1 VTVYSND
8 PKTPQLVLTMEGEVI
23 ADVEPQ
29 PRRLS
34 FGQVSKRAEA
44 SRELTLKVPK
54 PDEIK
59 ISSVTVDDERFE
71 IELVSGEPAGGAKY
85 EVRFK
90 GSETLGR
97 ISGRVRVAF
106 SGSDVTEI
114 DIPLWGE
121 IVGDLRYAKNLSFYK
136 QKGAYKPRKVTFTS
150 RSKKQVSILDVKDE
164 GGHLKVEIAKAK
176 GELAELEVSVAK
188 AAQQSDKT
196 TKGKLRVKT
205 TDRDEPEVVIQYG
218 IYPADR
224 IKSMQKKF
232 VRNPVPSKPKPSA
245 SAK

>member
-8 PKTPQLVLTMEGEVI
+8 PKTPQLVLSLAGEVI
-23 ADVEPQ
+23 ADVDPQ

-44 SRELTLKVPK
+44 SRELTLQVPK

-59 ISSVTVDDERFE
+59 ISSVTIDDERFE
-71 IELVSGEPAGGAKY
+71 IKLVSGEPAGTAKY

-90 GSETLGR
+90 GSEALGR
-97 ISGRVRVAF
+97 ITGRVRVAF

-136 QKGAYKPRKVTFTS
+136 QKGAFKPRKLTFTS
-150 RSKKQVSILDVKDE
+150 RTKKPVEILDAKDE
-164 GGHLKVEIAKAK
+164 GGHLKVKIVKAK
-176 GELAELEVSVAK
+176 GELAELEVSVAG
-188 AAQQSDKT
+188 AAQQADKT
-196 TKGKLRVKT
+196 SKGKLRVKT
-205 TDRDEPEVVIQYG
+205 TDRDEPEVVIAYG

-224 IKSMQKKF
+224 IKSMQKKL
-232 VRNPVPSKPKPSA
+232 RKAPKPAKPKPSA
-245 SAK
+245 SAR

>member
-1 VTVYSND
+1 MTVYSND

-23 ADVEPQ
+23 SDVDPQ

-44 SRELTLKVPK
+44 SRELNLQVPK
-54 PDEIK
+54 PDQIK
-59 ISSVTVDDERFE
+59 ITSVTVDDERFE
-71 IELVSGEPAGGAKY
+71 IKLVSGEPAGTAKY
-85 EVRFK
+85 QVRFK
-90 GSETLGR
+90 GSEALGR

-136 QKGAYKPRKVTFTS
+136 QKGTYKSRKLTFTS
-150 RSKKQVSILDVKDE
+150 RTKKPVGILGVEDE
-164 GGHLKVEIAKAK
+164 GGHLKVEIVKAK
-176 GELAELEVSVAK
+176 GDLAELEVSVK
-188 AAQQSDKT
+188 ETAQQTDKT
-196 TKGKLRVKT
+196 SKGTLRVKT
-205 TDRDEPEVVIQYG
+205 TDRDEPEVEISYG

-224 IKSMQKKF
+224 IKSMQNKLRSTPK
-232 VRNPVPSKPKPSA
+232 PAKPKPSA
-245 SAK
+245 SAR